1 MDQITPLGCTDYEEL
16 SRFLAA
22 FPGETLS
29 GKFWLDRFAF
39 WWENN
44 PAFGKDFERG
54 WVLRS
59 DGQIAGFCGMIPS
72 KFQLLEKDATVFSTT
87 TWRVLPEHR
96 SQSLQLLFKVITASR
111 QSLLFCT
118 TPGDITVSVLKAL
131 KFQLLPARSHRR
143 SVVVTNAEHVIRT
156 IFRNNRLAAALGK
169 LTGGGVGRLQAA
181 WSRCSDS
188 HADGQSVRELTSIGP
203 EFDELWNRTRKL
215 YANTNVRT
223 AETLAW
229 YCFGNPAFGKKLFGL
244 YRDGELQSYMMC
256 RLNEGGR
263 LRVFECLDL
272 WPAPDGLQALGP
284 LVSAAWAYAKTQ
296 QYDMCTFPHFNPAI
310 GAGLKSLRLF
320 QIRDRERRD
329 YVKIGAAGVQ
339 MTDADSYFVGAQGDN
354 GL

>member
-1 MDQITPLGCTDYEEL
+1 MDQITTLGCADYEEL
-16 SRFLAA
+16 SRFLTA

-29 GKFWLDRFAF
+29 EKFWCDRFAF

-72 KFQLLEKDATVFSTT
+72 KFQLLEKNTTVFSTT

-96 SQSLQLLFKVITASR
+96 SQSLQLLFKVINASR

-131 KFQLLPARSHRR
+131 KFQLLPARSPRR
-143 SVVVTNAEHVIRT
+143 SVVVTNAEQVIRT
-156 IFRNNRLAAALGK
+156 VFRHNRLAAALGK
-169 LTGGGVGRLQAA
+169 LTAGSVDLMQAA

-188 HADGQSVRELTSIGP
+188 NVNGQSVRELTSIGP
-203 EFDELWNRTRKL
+203 EFDELWNRTRRL

-229 YCFGNPAFGKKLFGL
+229 YCFGNPSFGKKLFGF
-244 YRDGELQSYMMC
+244 YREGELQGYMMC
-256 RLNEGGR
+256 RFNAGGR
-263 LRVFECLDL
+263 LRVFECLDI
-272 WPAPDGLQALGP
+272 WPPPDAQALGP
-284 LVSAAWAYAKTQ
+284 LVSTAWAYAKRQ
-296 QYDMCTFPHFNPAI
+296 RCDLCTFPHFNPAI
-310 GAGLKSLRLF
+310 GMGLRSLRLF
-320 QIRDRERRD
+320 QVHDRERRD
-329 YVKIGAAGVQ
+329 YVKMGAAGVR
-339 MTDADSYFVGAQGDN
+339 MTDADSYFVGAQGDD

>member
-1 MDQITPLGCTDYEEL
+1 M
-16 SRFLAA
+16 FLAA

-29 GKFWLDRFAF
+29 GKFWLNRFAF

-44 PAFGKDFERG
+44 PAFEKGFERG

-59 DGQIAGFCGMIPS
+59 DGQIAGFCGIIPS
-72 KFQLLEKDATVFSTT
+72 KFQLLEKETTVFSTT

-96 SQSLQLLFKVITASR
+96 SQSLQLLFKVINASQ

-131 KFQLLPARSHRR
+131 KFQLLPARSPRR

-156 IFRNNRLAAALGK
+156 IFRNNQLAAALGK
-169 LTGGGVGRLQAA
+169 LTGGTAEHLQAV
-181 WSRCSDS
+181 WSRCSES
-188 HADGQSVRELTSIGP
+188 HVNGQSVRELTSIGP
-203 EFDELWNRTRKL
+203 EFDELWNRTRKR

-229 YCFGNPAFGKKLFGL
+229 YCFGNPSFGKKLFGF
-244 YRDGELQSYMMC
+244 YRDGELHGYMMC
-256 RLNEGGR
+256 RFNEGGR
-263 LRVFECLDL
+263 LRVFECLDI
-272 WPAPDGLQALGP
+272 WPVPDGRQALGL

-296 QYDMCTFPHFNPAI
+296 RCDLCTFPHFNDAI
-310 GAGLKSLRLF
+310 GVGLKSLRLF

-329 YVKIGAAGVQ
+329 YVKIGTAGLT
-339 MTDADSYFVGAQGDN
+339 MSEADSYFVGAQGDN